1 MPDRQALIPIIWC
14 QESDLDAT
22 FRLLDKWKDKIADT
36 MIVFPES
43 IPIIE
48 TLLAR
53 TGRPIIPVVRVTA
66 WLKSMADFRPDSAQA
81 EWIAYLK
88 ENMEHFECVQIG
100 NCQEEVHAET
110 PADGARIV
118 REIAAMF
125 PDFDVS
131 GRLAMAPW
139 HTDIEAD
146 AGTADAPLRHAL
158 AENCDQLVV
167 YCGCSL
173 ADTPRMSAWLRG
185 LNAWSGIGYATGAE
199 QHGLRRLI
207 ATGFEAAVFF
217 LPIRTY
223 DYDTAIH
230 AFEREPL
237 SAEEADA
244 LMQRY
249 TTDIES

>member
-1 MPDRQALIPIIWC
+1 MPDRQALVPIVWC
-14 QESDLDAT
+14 AESDLDAAC
-22 FRLLDKWKDKIADT
+22 RLLDKWKDKIADT
-36 MIVFPES
+36 LIVFPES
-43 IPIIE
+43 IPIVE

-53 TGRPIIPVVRVTA
+53 TGRPIIPVVRVAA
-66 WLKSMADFRPDSAQA
+66 WLNSMADFRPDSAQA

-88 ENMEHFECVQIG
+88 ENMEHFECVQVG

-110 PADGARIV
+110 PADCARIV
-118 REIAAMF
+118 REIAAMY
-125 PDFDVS
+125 PDFDVA

-146 AGTADAPLRHAL
+146 AGTTDRPLRKAL

-173 ADTPRMSAWLRG
+173 ADTSVMRDWLHG
-185 LNAWSGIGYATGAE
+185 MNAWSGIGYAGGAE
-199 QHGLRRLI
+199 GHGLLRLM
-207 ATGFEAAVFF
+207 AMGFEAAVFF

-223 DYDTAIH
+223 DYDTTVH
-230 AFEREPL
+230 AFQKEPL
-237 SAEEADA
+237 SAEEADV

-249 TTDIES
+249 TTDIA